1 MNIFI
6 EYIPSALI
14 FTQLAIWLELFKFAE
29 VTQLARASAFQA
41 ESCGFE
47 SRLPLKLKN
56 HTAII
61 TNKWVNLL

>member
-14 FTQLAIWLELFKFAE
+14 FIQLAIWLELFKFAE
-29 VTQLARASAFQA
+29 VAQLVEHSPSKPGVA
-41 ESCGFE
+41 G
-47 SRLPLKLKN
+47 SRPVFRSKLKN

-61 TNKWVNLL
+61 KMY